1 MENLNFSVKLPC
13 FFCLHMVKYSYVDFL
28 ERLLKI
34 TMTIGEKIKFLR
46 LSKKLTQSAIC
57 GDLITRNMLS
67 RIENGAALPSL
78 PTLKQL
84 ADALG
89 VSAGYF
95 LDAGDD
101 PFPYQKLA
109 LMPPIK
115 EAFKKGDYTSALALS
130 ASLDKDDEIAYI
142 EAASFFA
149 LGYEAYRKGR
159 LMTAEKLLLSSQEAA
174 KSSLYAEDTLVKK
187 NDYYLSLIRRTK
199 ENKLHEVTLDEGD
212 RFAEEIEYYLYLYM
226 LHITKT
232 TRYDIAAAIYDTMR
246 FQSTLFRKHI
256 NARLSLLARNNSR
269 AATLLEELAEEMQ
282 TSDCDPVF
290 ALNVLTDRES
300 LAGALGDYEAAYRAL
315 LQKNALLE
323 AFQK

>member
-1 MENLNFSVKLPC
+1 
-13 FFCLHMVKYSYVDFL
+13 MVKYSYVDFL

-142 EAASFFA
+142 EAALLNWQVDSLPLSH
-149 LGYEAYRKGR
+149 LGSPYDPTSMIFTTYRD
-159 LMTAEKLLLSSQEAA
+159 SS
-174 KSSLYAEDTLVKK
+174 
-187 NDYYLSLIRRTK
+187 
-199 ENKLHEVTLDEGD
+199 
-212 RFAEEIEYYLYLYM
+212 
-226 LHITKT
+226 
-232 TRYDIAAAIYDTMR
+232 
-246 FQSTLFRKHI
+246 
-256 NARLSLLARNNSR
+256 
-269 AATLLEELAEEMQ
+269 
-282 TSDCDPVF
+282 
-290 ALNVLTDRES
+290 
-300 LAGALGDYEAAYRAL
+300 
-315 LQKNALLE
+315 
-323 AFQK
+323 